1 LTRSLGVLTLG
12 DAFTHKVGKDTVI
25 TQGLFFYP
33 DLTQTGE
40 YRGTFNLG
48 TVTKLNKWLGWQNS
62 FADVYVSNPP
72 SGTKKND
79 LQLATGLNF
88 SFRH

>member
-1 LTRSLGVLTLG
+1 VLKKL
-12 DAFTHKVGKDTVI
+12 VV
-25 TQGLFFYP
+25 GLFLLWAIP
-33 DLTQTGE
+33 ALADQVLLKNGDRLTG
-40 YRGTFNLG
+40 
-48 TVTKLNKWLGWQNS
+48 
-62 FADVYVSNPP
+62 YVSNPP